1 MPNHPPS
8 DSSDTFEQ
16 PPLKTQAKLPEA
28 SSGTQRWQAELAGGL
43 AATIIGL
50 PKNIAY
56 GLIAFAPLGT
66 LFVSDGIMVG
76 FVAAV
81 VGGGLAALLGGTP
94 ALISGP
100 SPAAALVF
108 ASVLQQ
114 LTAVAP
120 QFASEF
126 SPAAYTTVMIV
137 VGFLVMALAGLW
149 QVIFGFFRLGNLIK
163 FTPYPVI
170 AGLLNGLAL
179 LVLLSEL
186 GKLVTLT
193 GAFPFVSVQW
203 AQLLL
208 ASVVTGIALFG
219 SRLLRGLPS
228 VLVALV
234 VGSGLYYAL
243 RYGGLLLGIRW
254 TNAEARLGGRLGDI
268 SGLRLTPRYF
278 TDIWQVLSLNGML
291 DIFAF
296 VVTAALSVALL
307 ASTKTLLAALNVQ
320 NLSHHRSSVNRELM
334 AQGFAN
340 IVAAGFGGIAS
351 EGSFGQSVGNY
362 QAGGRTLWSGVEF
375 VYAHWY
381 LSIWTCYWAYSQC
394 SSERFAYLCCPYYDR
409 PLEFELACANG
420 AAP

>member
-1 MPNHPPS
+1 MTSNHSSSNPIDQAEQIQPTPP
-8 DSSDTFEQ
+8 
-16 PPLKTQAKLPEA
+16 K
-28 SSGTQRWQAELAGGL
+28 SGLRPQQWRAELAGGL

-56 GLIAFAPLGT
+56 GLIAFAPLGS
-66 LFVSDGIMVG
+66 LFVSEGIMVG
-76 FVAAV
+76 FIAAII
-81 VGGGLAALLGGTP
+81 GGGLAALLGGTP

-108 ASVLQQ
+108 ASVLLQ
-114 LTAVAP
+114 LSVVAP
-120 QFASEF
+120 QFASEL
-126 SPAAYTTVMIV
+126 SPEAYTTVMIV

-186 GKLVTLT
+186 GNLVSLS
-193 GAFPFVSVQW
+193 GAFPFVLLQW
-203 AQLLL
+203 EQALL
-208 ASVVTGIALFG
+208 ALVVTSIALFG
-219 SRLLRGLPS
+219 GRVLRGLPS

-234 VGSGLYYAL
+234 VGSGLYYSL
-243 RYGGLLLGIRW
+243 RYGGLLFGMRW
-254 TNAEARLGGRLGDI
+254 ANAELRLGGRLGDI
-268 SGLRLTPRYF
+268 GGLRLTPRYF
-278 TDIWQVLSLNGML
+278 ADIWQVLSLNGML

-296 VVTAALSVALL
+296 VITAALSVALL

-320 NLSHHRSSVNRELM
+320 NLSHRRSNVNRELM

-362 QAGGRTLWSGVEF
+362 QAGGRTRLSGVAWSLLTLVGIYLF
-375 VYAHWY
+375 V
-381 LSIWTCYWAYSQC
+381 LQLI
-394 SSERFAYLCCPYYDR
+394 
-409 PLEFELACANG
+409 
-420 AAP
+420 